1 MKKIFAIALVGLV
14 SLTFVENANA
24 FENDNEIVF
33 SAEVNDAPVDV
44 ITFEIVP
51 VATEFVFNVADE
63 TVNYFA
69 SVEGFGSAVNTEGF
83 EITNSF
89 ETSSTFVDVPIDY
102 GIYSKTEFTLNE
114 PLPILTKPIDYG
126 SIDSNVFTLTKAIDI
141 GIISTN
147 YFDFTLS
154 EPLPNL
160 NEYNYDNSTNG
171 YANDSTESIASNTGK
186 LTS

>member
-1 MKKIFAIALVGLV
+1 MKKIFAIALVGLI

-33 SAEVNDAPVDV
+33 SVEVNDAPVDV

-126 SIDSNVFTLTKAIDI
+126 SIDSNVFTLTKTID
-141 GIISTN
+141 
-147 YFDFTLS
+147 L
-154 EPLPNL
+154 NL
-160 NEYNYDNSTNG
+160 NEPIPNLTSTVTEYNSTNG